1 VRYAGA
7 VRSPDGGGLT
17 AEERA
22 RRERVR
28 LAAAEWIEE
37 GASDREVADG
47 RHRLTTGGNRD
58 ANNALWRI
66 VLTRMNHD
74 PRTKAYVARRTLEGK
89 DRTFIMR
96 ALKRYVAR
104 EIYAALIADKPGL
117 AARSSPA
124 TALTPDAA

>member
-1 VRYAGA
+1 MKNESSFAAMAG
-7 VRSPDGGGLT
+7 VSPLPDGSGKT
-17 AEERA
+17 
-22 RRERVR
+22 
-28 LAAAEWIEE
+28 
-37 GASDREVADG
+37 DG
-47 RHRLTTGGNRD
+47 RHRLNTGGNRD

-89 DRTFIMR
+89 DKKFIMR
-96 ALKRYVAR
+96 ALKRYIAR
-104 EIYAALIADKPGL
+104 EIYAALMADQPGL